1 MSDESTIPIRNINLQ
16 RLPLILTLQMNQS
29 FSTILENAV
38 LENTFVDDCKYMIKM
53 INNRYKKWQINFDV
67 NT

>member
-1 MSDESTIPIRNINLQ
+1 
-16 RLPLILTLQMNQS
+16 MNQS
-29 FSTILENAV
+29 LSTILENAV